1 MPYLQ
6 RFGVNRISPLNMSW
20 FGTKD
25 EEQPAQNIIEENNVE
40 AQTTKGRSWLD
51 WAQDGLT
58 AAGLV
63 PGFGA
68 IPDLVNSAV
77 SAGRA
82 GYAGIT
88 GDKEGAKSHLTNL
101 GLNLAAAVP
110 VAGQVAGAT
119 KLARS
124 ANQIQKGIK
133 SIVPDLG
140 EVSVK
145 AGKAQKHGVKGIKG
159 TKSGIEEQQIA
170 DKREDNRRKSIINEQ
185 KDLYAGSPDVD
196 MMAKTSNKSDV

>member
-25 EEQPAQNIIEENNVE
+25 EEQPAQNIIEENNVK

-68 IPDLVNSAV
+68 IPDLVNTAV

-82 GYAGIT
+82 GYAGLT
-88 GDKEGAKSHLTNL
+88 GDKQGAKNHLVNL

-110 VAGQVAGAT
+110 VAGQAAGAT
-119 KLARS
+119 KLAMS
-124 ANQIQKGIK
+124 ANKIQKGVK
-133 SIVPDLG
+133 SIVPNLA

-145 AGKAQKHGVKGIKG
+145 AGKTQKYGVKSIKG
-159 TKSGIEEQQIA
+159 TQAGIKEQQIA
-170 DKREDNRRKSIINEQ
+170 DKREDNRIKSIINEQ

-196 MMAKTSNKSDV
+196 MKAKTSNKSDV